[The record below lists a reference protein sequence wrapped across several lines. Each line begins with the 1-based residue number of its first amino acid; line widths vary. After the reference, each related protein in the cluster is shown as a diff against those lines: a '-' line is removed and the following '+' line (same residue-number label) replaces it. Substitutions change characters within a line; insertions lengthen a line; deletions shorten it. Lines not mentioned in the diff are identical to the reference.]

1 MPAKTRENIF
11 FAHFPFAINIIN
23 GFMLE
28 IALKIASDFYE
39 TDTVTDMKMKIPFFF
54 KNSLRIFLMI
64 TGRQLE
70 VRFNE

>member
-1 MPAKTRENIF
+1 
-11 FAHFPFAINIIN
+11 
-23 GFMLE
+23 MLE